1 MTLNR
6 VVTRRELFRA
16 AIAGAVLGSSRL
28 SLAVDSD
35 TQKKVDEAI
44 VRALDFLAAAQ
55 LPEGAW
61 RSDSYGECT
70 ASTSLACMAFMS
82 AGHTPGEGPYG
93 DMLNKGIRWV
103 MSRQE
108 DNGMLVAKRS
118 HGPMYSHGISTL
130 MLAEAI
136 GMVDE
141 AQAKL
146 LKRSLERAVRLI
158 LDSQAYEKDHRHKGG
173 WRYQTDSRDSDLSVT
188 GWQVMALRAAKD
200 VGCDVPAEAIDKAVA
215 YVKECSTKDYR
226 GFGYQPGSG
235 ATPTLT
241 GVGITCLEVC
251 GAHDTEEAR
260 GGAKWL
266 KDNPLRIDSNYCYYG
281 IYYTGVGLF
290 KLGGEYAEQSHA
302 NLCKLLLPIQGA
314 DGSWNPEHGSERGVG
329 KSYGTALAILGLA
342 IEYRYL
348 PIYQR

>member
-1 MTLNR
+1 MTL
-6 VVTRRELFRA
+6 TRRDLFRL
-16 AIAGAVLGSSRL
+16 AIAGGVLGRHGTA
-28 SLAVDSD
+28 LAVDAD
-35 TQKKVDEAI
+35 TQKKVDDAI
-44 VRALDFLAAAQ
+44 VRALDFLASQQ

-70 ASTSLACMAFMS
+70 AATSLACMAFMS
-82 AGHTPGEGPYG
+82 AGHTPGVGPYG
-93 DMLNKGIRWV
+93 DLINKGIRWV

-108 DNGMLVAKRS
+108 DNGMLIAKRS

-130 MLAEAI
+130 MLAEAV

-141 AQAKL
+141 SQSKL
-146 LKRSLERAVRLI
+146 LKRSLERGIRLI
-158 LDSQAYEKDHRHKGG
+158 LESQAYEKDHRHAGG
-173 WRYQTDSRDSDLSVT
+173 WRYQVDSRDSDLSVT

-200 VGCDVPAEAIDKAVA
+200 VGCDVPAEAIDAAVA
-215 YVKECSTKDYR
+215 YVKNCSTSDKR

-251 GAHDTEEAR
+251 GAHESEEAL
-260 GGAKWL
+260 GAANWL
-266 KDNPLRIDSNYCYYG
+266 KTNPLRLDSNYCFYG

-290 KLGGEYAEQSHA
+290 KLGGEHAEKSHA
-302 NLCKLLLPIQGA
+302 HLCELLLPVQEPA
-314 DGSWNPEHGSERGVG
+314 GSWNPEHGSERGVG
-329 KSYGTALAILGLA
+329 KSYATALAVLGLA

>member
-1 MTLNR
+1 MML
-6 VVTRRELFRA
+6 TRRDLFRT
-16 AIAGAVLGSSRL
+16 AIAAAVVGSSRP
-28 SLAVDSD
+28 SFAVDEA

-44 VRALDFLAAAQ
+44 VRALDFLASAQ

-70 ASTSLACMAFMS
+70 AATSLACMAFMS

-93 DMLNKGIRWV
+93 EQLNKAIRWV
-103 MSRQE
+103 LSRQE
-108 DNGMLVAKRS
+108 DNGMLIGKRS

-141 AQAKL
+141 SQAKL
-146 LKRSLERAVRLI
+146 LKRSLERAIQLI
-158 LDSQAYEKDHRHKGG
+158 LESQAYDKDTRHAGG
-173 WRYQTDSRDSDLSVT
+173 WRYQVDSRDSDLSVT

-200 VGCDVPAEAIDKAVA
+200 VGCDVPAEAIDNAVK
-215 YVKECSTKDYR
+215 YVKKCSTSDNR
-226 GFGYQPGSG
+226 GFGYQPGAGST
-235 ATPTLT
+235 ATLT

-260 GGAKWL
+260 GGAQWL
-266 KDNPLRIDSNYCYYG
+266 KDNPLRLDSNYCFYG
-281 IYYTGVGLF
+281 VYYTGIGLF
-290 KLGGEYAEQSHA
+290 KLGGEYAEQSHKH
-302 NLCKLLLPIQGA
+302 LCNLLLPIQQS
-314 DGSWNPEHGSERGVG
+314 DGCWNPEHGSERGAG
-329 KSYGTALAILGLA
+329 KSYATALSVLGLA
-342 IEYRYL
+342 IEYRFL

>member
-1 MTLNR
+1 MMLTRPL
-6 VVTRRELFRA
+6 TRRDLFRT
-16 AIAGAVLGSSRL
+16 AIAAAVVGSSRP
-28 SLAVDSD
+28 SFAVDEA
-35 TQKKVDEAI
+35 TQKKVDESI
-44 VRALDFLAAAQ
+44 VRALDFLASAQ

-70 ASTSLACMAFMS
+70 AATSLACMAFMS
-82 AGHTPGEGPYG
+82 AGHTPGEGPFG
-93 DMLNKGIRWV
+93 DMLNKGIRWGR
-103 MSRQE
+103 SRQE

-136 GMVDE
+136 GMVE
-141 AQAKL
+141 ESEAKL
-146 LKRSLERAVRLI
+146 LKRSLERAIKLI
-158 LDSQAYEKDHRHKGG
+158 LESQAYEKDHRHAGG
-173 WRYQTDSRDSDLSVT
+173 WRYQVDSRDSDLSAT

-200 VGCDVPAEAIDKAVA
+200 VGCDVPAEAIDAAVA
-215 YVKECSTKDYR
+215 YVKNCSTTDKR

-251 GAHDTEEAR
+251 GDHDSEEAR
-260 GGAKWL
+260 GGAEWL
-266 KDNPLRIDSNYCYYG
+266 KTNSLRLDSNYCYYG

-290 KLGGEYAEQSHA
+290 KLGGEYAEKSHA
-302 NLCKLLLPIQGA
+302 HLCEMLLPIQGA
-314 DGSWNPEHGSERGVG
+314 DGSWFPEHGSERGVG
-329 KSYGTALAILGLA
+329 KCYGTSLAVLGLA

>member
-1 MTLNR
+1 MKL
-6 VVTRRELFRA
+6 TRRNLFRA
-16 AIAGAVLGSSRL
+16 ALAGAVLGRSGVT
-28 SLAVDSD
+28 LAVDAD
-35 TQKKVDEAI
+35 TQKRVDDAI
-44 VRALDFLAAAQ
+44 VRALDFLSASQ

-70 ASTSLACMAFMS
+70 AATSLACMAFMA

-93 DMLNKGIRWV
+93 DMINKGIRWV

-108 DNGMLVAKRS
+108 DNGMLIAKRS

-136 GMVDE
+136 GMLDE
-141 AQAKL
+141 SQAKL

-158 LDSQAYEKDHRHKGG
+158 LESQAYEKDSRHAGG
-173 WRYQTDSRDSDLSVT
+173 WRYQVDSRDSDLSVT

-200 VGCDVPAEAIDKAVA
+200 VGCDVPAEAIDKAVE
-215 YVKECSTKDYR
+215 YVKNCSTADKR

-235 ATPTLT
+235 ATPTLS
-241 GVGITCLEVC
+241 GVGISCLEVC

-260 GGAKWL
+260 GAAEWL
-266 KDNPLRIDSNYCYYG
+266 KTSPLRLDSNYCFYG

-290 KLGGEYAEQSHA
+290 KLGGEFAEQSHA
-302 NLCKLLLPIQGA
+302 HLCELLLPIQEPDGA
-314 DGSWNPEHGSERGVG
+314 WNPEHGSERGAG
-329 KSYGTALAILGLA
+329 KSYATALAVLGLA

>member
-1 MTLNR
+1 MSLSRRQMMLGTLAGMTLG
-6 VVTRRELFRA
+6 RA
-16 AIAGAVLGSSRL
+16 TSAW
-28 SLAVDSD
+28 AVDAD
-35 TQKKVDEAI
+35 TQRKVDDAI
-44 VRALDFLAAAQ
+44 VRALDFLESQQ

-70 ASTSLACMAFMS
+70 AATSLACMAFMA
-82 AGHTPGEGPYG
+82 AGHVPGEGPYG

-108 DNGMLVAKRS
+108 DNGMLIAKRS
-118 HGPMYSHGISTL
+118 HGPMYSHGIATL

-146 LKRSLERAVRLI
+146 LKRSLERAIRLI
-158 LDSQAYEKDHRHKGG
+158 LESQAYEKDHRHAGG
-173 WRYQTDSRDSDLSVT
+173 WRYQVDSRDSDLSVT

-200 VGCDVPAEAIDKAVA
+200 VGCDVPAEAIDAAVA
-215 YVKECSTKDYR
+215 YVKNCSTRDNR

-251 GAHDTEEAR
+251 GAHDTDEAR
-260 GGAKWL
+260 GGAQWL
-266 KDNPLRIDSNYCYYG
+266 KDHPLRFDSNYCYYG

-290 KLGGEYAEQSHA
+290 KLGGEFAEQSHKH
-302 NLCKLLLPIQGA
+302 LCDMLLPAQQA
-314 DGSWNPEHGSERGVG
+314 DGSWTPEHGSERGVG
-329 KSYGTALAILGLA
+329 KSYATALCILGLA